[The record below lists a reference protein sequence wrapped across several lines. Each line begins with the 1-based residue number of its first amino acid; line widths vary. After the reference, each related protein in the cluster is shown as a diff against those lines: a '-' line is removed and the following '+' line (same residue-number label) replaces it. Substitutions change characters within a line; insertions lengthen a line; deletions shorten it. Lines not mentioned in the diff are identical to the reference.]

1 MKRLAMNGVRAAAIS
16 AVAIL
21 SQVATGAAQV
31 YDMPQFITPYDETGV
46 GVYLVFVNGIEDVGG
61 MATFRKAGDV
71 NIGFRGSIN
80 DVRGGDIALNGGLD
94 VYKQFVSVSESF
106 PLDVAWVT
114 GIGLGWVTGS
124 PSVHG
129 DFGILRIPGGVSL
142 ARQFQS
148 DDGKWA
154 LTPYASPRLALDI
167 GLGGPGTEL
176 HFDVDFG
183 LEMQFSQAWLLRF
196 GITVGHDEAL
206 GFGIVF

>member
-1 MKRLAMNGVRAAAIS
+1 MTRLAMSGVRAAAIS

-46 GVYLVFVNGIEDVGG
+46 GVYMVFVNGIEDVGG

-71 NIGFRGSIN
+71 NLGFRGSVN
-80 DVRGGDIALNGGLD
+80 DISGGDIALNGGLD
-94 VYKQFVSVSESF
+94 VYKQFVGVSESF

-114 GIGLGWVTGS
+114 GVGLGWVTGT
-124 PSVHG
+124 G
-129 DFGILRIPGGVSL
+129 DGGFGILRVPAGVSL

-148 DDGKWA
+148 EDGKWA
-154 LTPYASPRLALDI
+154 LTPYAAPRLALDI
-167 GLGGPGTEL
+167 GLSGPDTKV

-196 GITVGHDEAL
+196 GVTVGHTEAL